1 MNKGDIIDSMV
12 GGVVKKLKEKM
23 LFIVRIKEKLLIH
36 LLIVE
41 LMKKKI

>member
-12 GGVVKKLKEKM
+12 GSVDKKLKEKM

-36 LLIVE
+36 LLIVK

>member
-12 GGVVKKLKEKM
+12 GSVVKKLKEKM

-36 LLIVE
+36 LLIVK